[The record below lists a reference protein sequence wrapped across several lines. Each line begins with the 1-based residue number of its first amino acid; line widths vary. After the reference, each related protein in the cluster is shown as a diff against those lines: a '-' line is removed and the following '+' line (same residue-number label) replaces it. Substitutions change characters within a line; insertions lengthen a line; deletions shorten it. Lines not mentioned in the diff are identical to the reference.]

1 MTNIPEEENEGSNVL
16 KTIDQFYAVSN
27 HHDVVEMDIIFFIQ
41 KHNVNFLKIDQG
53 DDSKEI
59 AYIQANLET
68 TSEIEDSERNG
79 LGVVKS

>member
-1 MTNIPEEENEGSNVL
+1 
-16 KTIDQFYAVSN
+16 
-27 HHDVVEMDIIFFIQ
+27 MDIIFFIQ

-53 DDSKEI
+53 DSKEI